1 MLGLSFLLAYGAL
14 GMLFDLGFGS
24 FFYTPII
31 VGLVLMLALALAADA
46 LILLMQR
53 GTLPWF
59 RKRQTA

>member
-1 MLGLSFLLAYGAL
+1 
-14 GMLFDLGFGS
+14 
-24 FFYTPII
+24 
-31 VGLVLMLALALAADA
+31 MLALALAADA